1 MAARRLPGSLGSPR
15 HATVPIRAY
24 CLEELALHQL
34 ETALRLYSVGDDF
47 ASVIT
52 LAGAADEIF
61 GKLLRASGRESSL
74 DEMTKAVIAIQERLF
89 GEATSAREVA
99 WRANHA
105 RNSLK
110 HWDVGDPEI
119 VKFDLAEEAR
129 DMLNRAI
136 DNHWTLKESLTPA
149 MEEFQRAQRAA

>member
-1 MAARRLPGSLGSPR
+1 M
-15 HATVPIRAY
+15 PIRAY
-24 CLEELALHQL
+24 YREELALQQL
-34 ETALRLYSVGDDF
+34 ETALRLYSEGSDF

-74 DEMTKAVIAIQERLF
+74 DEMTKAVIAIHEKLF
-89 GEATSAREVA
+89 GESTSAGDVA
-99 WRANHA
+99 WRANRA

-110 HWDVGDPEI
+110 HWDVGDPE
-119 VKFDLAEEAR
+119 VVNFDLAEEAR

-136 DNHWTLKESLTPA
+136 DNHWTLKESLTPS
-149 MEEFQRAQRAA
+149 MEAFQRAQRAA

>member
-1 MAARRLPGSLGSPR
+1 M
-15 HATVPIRAY
+15 PIRADY
-24 CLEELALHQL
+24 VEDLALQQL
-34 ETALRLYSVGDDF
+34 ESALRLYFEGKDF
-47 ASVIT
+47 ASVVT

-61 GKLLRASGRESSL
+61 GKLLRASGRENSL
-74 DEMTKAVIAIQERLF
+74 DEMTRAVVAIQEKLY
-89 GEATSAREVA
+89 GETASPRDVA

-119 VKFDLAEEAR
+119 VKFDLPEEAR

-136 DNHWTLKESLTPA
+136 DNYWVLKETLTQS
-149 MEEFQRAQRAA
+149 MEAFQRAQRAA